1 MGIGPGGLGS
11 DMEVFGTL
19 ASDRNAMM
27 VESIDMIQ
35 QIWAGEPPWDIKG
48 EFWTIKLEKAVNTSL
63 GHGRV
68 IKPLQQPHPPIFTT
82 AMSPRSGPARLAG
95 ERGWGMISANFMPFV
110 RSEEHT
116 SELQSLMRT
125 SYAVFCLK

>member
-1 MGIGPGGLGS
+1 
-11 DMEVFGTL
+11 
-19 ASDRNAMM
+19 MM

-110 RSEEHT
+110 NARSEEHT
-116 SELQSLMRT
+116 SELQSLMRI
-125 SYAVFCLK
+125 SYAVFCLKKKKQNKQ